1 MRNLKMKAIMAALM
15 VGMLCSSCVGSFK
28 LFNKMATWNK
38 DATNSKF
45 LNELIYLLISPAYAV
60 CCVVDALVLNTI
72 EFWSGSNP
80 LAMHE
85 GVTKQLKGEDGKMY
99 AVTYLK
105 NGYEV
110 VNEAGEKLLFTYD
123 EKQNAWSLTQNGATR
138 ELFRFN
144 EDGTVKAELPNGQSL
159 DVAMNDGGLYEVRM
173 AVNSYGWYAQR

>member
-1 MRNLKMKAIMAALM
+1 
-15 VGMLCSSCVGSFK
+15 
-28 LFNKMATWNK
+28 
-38 DATNSKF
+38 
-45 LNELIYLLISPAYAV
+45 
-60 CCVVDALVLNTI
+60 
-72 EFWSGSNP
+72 
-80 LAMHE
+80 MHE
-85 GVTKQLKGEDGKMY
+85 GETKQLKGEDGKMY